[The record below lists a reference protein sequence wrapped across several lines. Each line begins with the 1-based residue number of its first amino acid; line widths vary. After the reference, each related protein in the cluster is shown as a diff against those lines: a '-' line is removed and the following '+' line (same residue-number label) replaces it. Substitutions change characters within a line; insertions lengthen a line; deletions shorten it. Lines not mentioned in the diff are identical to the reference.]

1 MKAKF
6 INEKY
11 VPGNAHR
18 DVSQTSPYQTKKLN
32 IPNFKHVPQDR
43 DSRSISGEDD
53 AGINPQNYSE
63 ENIDVTKII
72 KFLKDNTYGIAT
84 RGNEVYDVQK
94 VIKYLK
100 RYER

>member
-6 INEKY
+6 INENILRGTPIKGTK
-11 VPGNAHR
+11 GNPIK
-18 DVSQTSPYQTKKLN
+18 Q
-32 IPNFKHVPQDR
+32 NFKHVPQDR

-100 RYER
+100 RYES